1 MLTTG
6 SRTQPCLGELP
17 APRAELRALGQ
28 LTGGTRHVQP
38 VNQRAPNAAIGAAG
52 QSKPQHEATPAPSAR
67 GGFGK
72 SPHQAGAEAR
82 GLFLLARAIAPTL
95 PRLELNFA
103 FCLLSHPRSAVWKM
117 VRALSKEG
125 PSDVCGECH
134 GRLSA
139 STHTEGEHRG
149 CPCHLLSR
157 GQRGH
162 SARPPVGPATPQ
174 PLQTFQS
181 ITSSP
186 FSSPLNQAVMRKNKN
201 WGKEQRKSP
210 KLKKK
215 HQEGSKKKK
224 KAKK

>member
-103 FCLLSHPRSAVWKM
+103 FCLLSHPRSAVWEM
-117 VRALSKEG
+117 VRALSKKR

-134 GRLSA
+134 GRFICLN
-139 STHTEGEHRG
+139 THRG
-149 CPCHLLSR
+149 RAQRVPLPPPQPRAEGTLCQATRGTCHS
-157 GQRGH
+157 
-162 SARPPVGPATPQ
+162 SATPNIPVHHQQ
-174 PLQTFQS
+174 PIFTTTEPS
-181 ITSSP
+181 CD
-186 FSSPLNQAVMRKNKN
+186 
-201 WGKEQRKSP
+201 E
-210 KLKKK
+210 
-215 HQEGSKKKK
+215 
-224 KAKK
+224 